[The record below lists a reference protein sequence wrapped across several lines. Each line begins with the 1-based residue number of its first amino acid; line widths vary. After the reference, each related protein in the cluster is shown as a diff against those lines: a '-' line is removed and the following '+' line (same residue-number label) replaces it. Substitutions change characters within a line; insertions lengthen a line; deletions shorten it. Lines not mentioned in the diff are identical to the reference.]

1 MKIVSGRTGSPHVT
15 SQQFRQMLEGIIGQG
30 SYIVTSGENLKPE
43 LSSNNTLKIRSGMMC
58 HHGCVSS
65 VDIGTYDE
73 VTLTNGSQGMKRIDL
88 IVNRHTRN
96 AETEIENCEWKV
108 IMGTP
113 AASNPI
119 VPGYTAGNLQNG
131 DTVDECPVFQVSYD
145 GINVTAVKSLLET
158 VGSLTE
164 LNSKMEKT
172 ELTNERII
180 GKVNGKNLYEKI
192 VLVNDI
198 TLSKSVNLVKAYIP
212 HDVPVINQVISCEVL
227 CGRYKL
233 PYIDETGIV
242 HTFLYMVDEK
252 KFTLMNDAEWKNYAF
267 KFILRYTKYD

>member
-30 SYIVTSGENLKPE
+30 SYIITSGENLKPE

-113 AASNPI
+113 AASNPT

-145 GINVTAVKSLLET
+145 GINVTAVNSLLET

-164 LNSKMEKT
+164 LNSKSEK
-172 ELTNERII
+172 N
-180 GKVNGKNLYEKI
+180 
-192 VLVNDI
+192 
-198 TLSKSVNLVKAYIP
+198 S
-212 HDVPVINQVISCEVL
+212 
-227 CGRYKL
+227 KL
-233 PYIDETGIV
+233 PGIKTV
-242 HTFLYMVDEK
+242 NEHRIGVGS
-252 KFTLMNDAEWKNYAF
+252 TLTLPAKGYVFVKSRNSGTDVNCIINNVITITVLNKQSTLAGPFEASTKIENLKTNSSNDTITAYYEE
-267 KFILRYTKYD
+267 

>member
-30 SYIVTSGENLKPE
+30 SYIITSGENLKPE

-113 AASNPI
+113 AASNPT

-145 GINVTAVKSLLET
+145 GINVTAVNSLLET

-164 LNSKMEKT
+164 LNSKT
-172 ELTNERII
+172 QNI
-180 GKVNGKNLYEKI
+180 
-192 VLVNDI
+192 
-198 TLSKSVNLVKAYIP
+198 LSKNAFIGRSGLTIPIKELPQEQYSYIWNADEPFDKVTRFSKGIFAATGKDGVLIGVLPEGYLIYGYRSGSTWFTWRAKA
-212 HDVPVINQVISCEVL
+212 S
-227 CGRYKL
+227 
-233 PYIDETGIV
+233 
-242 HTFLYMVDEK
+242 
-252 KFTLMNDAEWKNYAF
+252 
-267 KFILRYTKYD
+267 

>member
-180 GKVNGKNLYEKI
+180 GKVNGKKLYEKI

-198 TLSKSVNLVKAYIP
+198 TLSKSANLTKAYIP
-212 HDVPVINQVISCEVL
+212 HGVPVMNQVISCEVL

-233 PYIDETGIV
+233 PYIDEAGIV
-242 HTFLYMVDEK
+242 HTFLYLVDEK
-252 KFTLMNDAEWKNYAF
+252 KITLMNNAEWKNYAF

>member
-88 IVNRHTRN
+88 VVNRHTRN

-113 AASNPI
+113 AASNPT
-119 VPGYTAGNLQNG
+119 VPAYTAGNLQNG

-164 LNSKMEKT
+164 LNSKLLKKLVKGVVDIDTSEVTIPTMSSNTYVDIDTGKDFGG
-172 ELTNERII
+172 NGII
-180 GKVNGKNLYEKI
+180 IFE
-192 VLVNDI
+192 
-198 TLSKSVNLVKAYIP
+198 TTQTSVNVVCSYYSGVTRSWHIRINTASAALVKIGPTQFKYI
-212 HDVPVINQVISCEVL
+212 
-227 CGRYKL
+227 G
-233 PYIDETGIV
+233 
-242 HTFLYMVDEK
+242 FLY
-252 KFTLMNDAEWKNYAF
+252 
-267 KFILRYTKYD
+267 

>member
-113 AASNPI
+113 AASNPT

-164 LNSKMEKT
+164 LNSKT
-172 ELTNERII
+172 QNI
-180 GKVNGKNLYEKI
+180 
-192 VLVNDI
+192 
-198 TLSKSVNLVKAYIP
+198 LSKNAFIGRSGLTIPIKELPQEQYSYIWNADEPFDKVTRFSKGIFAATGKDGVLIGVLPEGYLIYGYRSGSTWFTWRAKA
-212 HDVPVINQVISCEVL
+212 S
-227 CGRYKL
+227 
-233 PYIDETGIV
+233 
-242 HTFLYMVDEK
+242 
-252 KFTLMNDAEWKNYAF
+252 
-267 KFILRYTKYD
+267 

>member
-164 LNSKMEKT
+164 LNSKTQE
-172 ELTNERII
+172 N
-180 GKVNGKNLYEKI
+180 
-192 VLVNDI
+192 
-198 TLSKSVNLVKAYIP
+198 LSKNGFIGNSSTTIAIKELPHEQYSYIWTADGIIDKINKYSKGIFIAGGKDGMLIGVIPDGRMVYGYRSGTTWNLF
-212 HDVPVINQVISCEVL
+212 
-227 CGRYKL
+227 YKN
-233 PYIDETGIV
+233 P
-242 HTFLYMVDEK
+242 
-252 KFTLMNDAEWKNYAF
+252 
-267 KFILRYTKYD
+267 